1 MFNHDAFLNDLA
13 LVLKKHNV
21 ENFVYALFKE
31 ANLPSVSELSN
42 DDLENIIS
50 RRKEGLADGPMFCH
64 ASILGDAKKL
74 MKVFSD
80 FLEKN
85 PALICYLNDCN
96 ECEDHPEQEMV
107 DESVGESAQCDCDD
121 PHMECS
127 CCGEKVD
134 TKTGFHIIRFGS
146 PDTPNRNQR
155 SYPPFDK
162 DVMVSVARRFGKS
175 FTMMRLMKELEKIS
189 TKKGIEFKIPK
200 TH

>member
-13 LVLKKHNV
+13 LVLKKYGV

-31 ANLPSVSELSN
+31 ANVPSVSELSTE
-42 DDLENIIS
+42 DLENIIS

-64 ASILGDAKKL
+64 ASIIGDAQKL

-85 PALICYLNDCN
+85 PKLICYLNDCD
-96 ECEDHPEQEMV
+96 ECAEHSEQEMV
-107 DESVGESAQCDCDD
+107 DEQVGESARCDCDE
-121 PHMECS
+121 PCMTWS

-146 PDTPNRNQR
+146 LKSPITI
-155 SYPPFDK
+155 SG
-162 DVMVSVARRFGKS
+162 AIRR
-175 FTMMRLMKELEKIS
+175 S
-189 TKKGIEFKIPK
+189 TKM
-200 TH
+200 